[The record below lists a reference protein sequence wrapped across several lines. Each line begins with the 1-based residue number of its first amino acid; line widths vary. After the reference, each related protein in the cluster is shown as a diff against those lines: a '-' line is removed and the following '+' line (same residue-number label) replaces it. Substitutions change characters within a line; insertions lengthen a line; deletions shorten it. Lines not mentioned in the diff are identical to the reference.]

1 MRKTLRFG
9 MLVLGVACL
18 TALQPIAQQ
27 ARPQNAQQV
36 LDRMAQAMG
45 LANAAKIRTVQMT
58 GTISYP
64 AQGLQGR
71 YEALYKAPN
80 KTLIKLNIQGLGE
93 VQQGYDGKVGW
104 EKNPMTGL
112 RELQGAELA
121 QMRQSAQMGAS
132 NDLRKTLRNPKLAGQ
147 EKVGNRNAFVITA
160 QTTAG
165 VPIKVYIDAQRYL
178 PLRMDME
185 AATPQGK
192 LNIATF
198 LEDYR
203 RVDGIMY
210 PFTTRQ
216 STAGIEAV
224 VKTERIRHNVPID
237 DAIFRK
243 PKT

>member
-1 MRKTLRFG
+1 MMRTLRFG

-36 LDRMAQAMG
+36 LDRVAQAMG
-45 LANAAKIRTVQMT
+45 VANAAKIRTVQVT
-58 GTISYP
+58 GTVSYP

-71 YEALYKAPN
+71 FEAYYKSPN
-80 KTLIKLNIQGLGE
+80 KFFTKITLQGVGE
-93 VQQGYDGKVGW
+93 ILQGYDGKIGW

-112 RELQGAELA
+112 RELQGTELA
-121 QMRQSAQMGAS
+121 QMRWSAETGAS
-132 NDLRKTLRNPKLAGQ
+132 NDLRKALRNPKLAGR
-147 EKVGNRNAFVITA
+147 ERVGNREAFVITA

-165 VPIKVYIDAQRYL
+165 TPIKVYIDTQRYL

>member
-1 MRKTLRFG
+1 MTKTLRCG
-9 MLVLGVACL
+9 IVVLGVVCL
-18 TALQPIAQQ
+18 TVLQPIAQQ

-36 LDRMAQAMG
+36 LARMAQAMG
-45 LANAAKIRTVQMT
+45 LAQAAKIRTVQMS

-64 AQGLQGR
+64 AQGMQGR
-71 YEALYKAPN
+71 YEAFYKSPN
-80 KTLIKLNIQGLGE
+80 KTLIRVTIQGLGE

-132 NDLRKTLRNPKLAGQ
+132 NDLRKTLRNPKLVGQ

-165 VPIKVYIDAQRYL
+165 MPIKVYIDAQRYL

-203 RVDGIMY
+203 RIDGVMY

-224 VKTERIRHNVPID
+224 MKTERVRHNVAIN

-243 PKT
+243 PKN

>member
-1 MRKTLRFG
+1 MTKTLRFG
-9 MLVLGVACL
+9 IVVLGVVCL
-18 TALQPIAQQ
+18 TVLQPIAQQ

-36 LDRMAQAMG
+36 LERMAQAMG
-45 LANAAKIRTVQMT
+45 LARAAKIRTVQMS

-64 AQGLQGR
+64 AQGIQGR
-71 YEALYKAPN
+71 YEAFYKSPN
-80 KTLIKLNIQGLGE
+80 KTLIRLTIQGLGE

-132 NDLRKTLRNPKLAGQ
+132 NDLRKTLRNPKLTGQ

-165 VPIKVYIDAQRYL
+165 MPIKVYIDTQRYL

-185 AATPQGK
+185 VATPQGK

-203 RVDGIMY
+203 RIDGVMY

-224 VKTERIRHNVPID
+224 MKTERVRHNVAIN

-243 PKT
+243 PKN

>member
-1 MRKTLRFG
+1 MRTLRFG

-18 TALQPIAQQ
+18 IALQPVAQQ
-27 ARPQNAQQV
+27 AKPQNAQQV

-58 GTISYP
+58 GTLSYP
-64 AQGLQGR
+64 MQGMQGR
-71 YEALYKAPN
+71 YEAFYKSPN
-80 KTLIKLNIQGLGE
+80 KLLLKVNIQGVGE
-93 VQQGYDGKVGW
+93 IQQGFDGKVGW

-121 QMRQSAQMGAS
+121 QMRWNAESGAS

-224 VKTERIRHNVPID
+224 IKTERVRHNVPID

>member
-1 MRKTLRFG
+1 MRTLRFG
-9 MLVLGVACL
+9 MLVFGVACL

-71 YEALYKAPN
+71 YEVLYKAPN
-80 KTLIKLNIQGLGE
+80 KTLFKATIQGVGE
-93 VQQGYDGKVGW
+93 IQQGFDGKVGW

-121 QMRQSAQMGAS
+121 QMRWSAESGAS
-132 NDLRKTLRNPKLAGQ
+132 NDLRKTLRNPKLVGQ

>member
-1 MRKTLRFG
+1 
-9 MLVLGVACL
+9 
-18 TALQPIAQQ
+18 
-27 ARPQNAQQV
+27 
-36 LDRMAQAMG
+36 
-45 LANAAKIRTVQMT
+45 MT
-58 GTISYP
+58 GTLSYP
-64 AQGLQGR
+64 MQGMQGR
-71 YEALYKAPN
+71 YEAFYKSPN
-80 KTLIKLNIQGLGE
+80 KLLLKVNIQGIGE
-93 VQQGYDGKVGW
+93 IQQGFDGKVGW

-121 QMRQSAQMGAS
+121 QMRWNAESGAS
-132 NDLRKTLRNPKLAGQ
+132 NDLRKTLRNPKLVGQ
-147 EKVGNRNAFVITA
+147 EKVGNRNTFVITA

-165 VPIKVYIDAQRYL
+165 APIKVFVDAQRYL
-178 PLRMDME
+178 PLRMDIE
-185 AATPQGK
+185 IATPQGK
-192 LNIATF
+192 LNTTTF

-224 VKTERIRHNVPID
+224 IKTERVRHNVPID

>member
-1 MRKTLRFG
+1 MRTLRFG

-18 TALQPIAQQ
+18 TALQPVAQQ
-27 ARPQNAQQV
+27 AKPQNAQQV

-64 AQGLQGR
+64 AQGIQGR

-132 NDLRKTLRNPKLAGQ
+132 NDLRKTLRNPKLVGQ
-147 EKVGNRNAFVITA
+147 EKVGNRNTFVITA
-160 QTTAG
+160 QTTTGA
-165 VPIKVYIDAQRYL
+165 PIKVFVDAQRYL
-178 PLRMDME
+178 PLRMDIE
-185 AATPQGK
+185 IATPQGK
-192 LNIATF
+192 LNTTTF

-224 VKTERIRHNVPID
+224 IKTERVRHNVPID

>member
-27 ARPQNAQQV
+27 ARPQSAQQV
-36 LDRMAQAMG
+36 LERAAQAMG

-58 GTISYP
+58 GTISSP
-64 AQGLQGR
+64 AQGMQGR
-71 YEALYKAPN
+71 YEAFYKSPN
-80 KTLIKLNIQGLGE
+80 KFLLKVNIQGIGE
-93 VQQGYDGKVGW
+93 IQQGFDGKVGW

-121 QMRQSAQMGAS
+121 QMRQSAQMGAN
-132 NDLRKTLRNPKLAGQ
+132 NDLRKTLRNPKLVGQ

-160 QTTAG
+160 QSAAG
-165 VPIKVYIDAQRYL
+165 VPIKVYIDVQRYL
-178 PLRMDME
+178 TLRMDME
-185 AATPQGK
+185 IATPQGK
-192 LNIATF
+192 LNTATF
-198 LEDYR
+198 YEDYR
-203 RVDGIMY
+203 RVDGVMY

-224 VKTERIRHNVPID
+224 IKTERVRHNVSIN
-237 DAIFRK
+237 DAVFRK
-243 PKT
+243 PKN

>member
-1 MRKTLRFG
+1 MRTLRFG

-58 GTISYP
+58 GTISYH
-64 AQGLQGR
+64 AQGIQGR

-80 KTLIKLNIQGLGE
+80 KTLIKLNIHGLGE
-93 VQQGYDGKVGW
+93 VQRGYDGKVGW

-121 QMRQSAQMGAS
+121 QLRWSAETGAS
-132 NDLRKTLRNPKLAGQ
+132 NDLRKSLRNPKLVGR
-147 EKVGNRNAFVITA
+147 EKVGNRETFVLTA

-165 VPIKVYIDAQRYL
+165 SPLKIYIDTQRYL
-178 PLRMDME
+178 PLRMDLE
-185 AATPQGK
+185 VATPQGK
-192 LNIATF
+192 LNIVF
-198 LEDYR
+198 RLEDYR
-203 RVDGIMY
+203 RIDGVMY
-210 PFTTRQ
+210 AFTTRQ

-224 VKTERIRHNVPID
+224 QKIERVRHNVPID

>member
-1 MRKTLRFG
+1 MMRTLRFG
-9 MLVLGVACL
+9 MLVLGVACM

-58 GTISYP
+58 GTLSYP
-64 AQGLQGR
+64 MQGMQGR
-71 YEALYKAPN
+71 YEAFYKSPN
-80 KTLIKLNIQGLGE
+80 KLLLKVNIQGIGE
-93 VQQGYDGKVGW
+93 IQQGFDGKVGW

-121 QMRQSAQMGAS
+121 QMRWNAESGAS
-132 NDLRKTLRNPKLAGQ
+132 NDLRKTLRNPKLVGQ
-147 EKVGNRNAFVITA
+147 EKVGNRNTFVITA
-160 QTTAG
+160 QTTTGA
-165 VPIKVYIDAQRYL
+165 PIKVFVDAQRYL
-178 PLRMDME
+178 PLRMDLE
-185 AATPQGK
+185 VATPQGK
-192 LNIATF
+192 LNIVF
-198 LEDYR
+198 RFEDYR
-203 RVDGIMY
+203 RIDGVMY
-210 PFTTRQ
+210 AFTTRQ

-224 VKTERIRHNVPID
+224 QKIERVRHNVPID

>member
-1 MRKTLRFG
+1 MMRTLRFG

-36 LDRMAQAMG
+36 LDRVAQAMG
-45 LANAAKIRTVQMT
+45 VANAAKIRTVQVT
-58 GTISYP
+58 GTVSYP

-71 YEALYKAPN
+71 LEAYYKSPN
-80 KTLIKLNIQGLGE
+80 KFFAKITLQGVGE
-93 VQQGYDGKVGW
+93 ILQGYDGKIGW

-121 QMRQSAQMGAS
+121 QLRWSAETGAS
-132 NDLRKTLRNPKLAGQ
+132 NDLRKSLRNPKLVGR
-147 EKVGNRNAFVITA
+147 EKVGNRETFVLTA

-165 VPIKVYIDAQRYL
+165 SPLKIYIDTQRYL
-178 PLRMDME
+178 PLRMDLE
-185 AATPQGK
+185 VATPQGK
-192 LNIATF
+192 LNIVF
-198 LEDYR
+198 RFEDYR
-203 RVDGIMY
+203 RIDGVMY
-210 PFTTRQ
+210 AFTTRQ

-224 VKTERIRHNVPID
+224 QKIERVRHNVPID

>member
-64 AQGLQGR
+64 AQGIQGR

-237 DAIFRK
+237 DAVFRK
-243 PKT
+243 PKN

>member
-9 MLVLGVACL
+9 MLVLGGACL

-64 AQGLQGR
+64 AQGIQGR

-121 QMRQSAQMGAS
+121 QVRWSAESGAS

>member
-1 MRKTLRFG
+1 MRTLRFG

-18 TALQPIAQQ
+18 TALQPVAQQ
-27 ARPQNAQQV
+27 AKPQNAQQV

-45 LANAAKIRTVQMT
+45 LANAAKIRAVQMT

-64 AQGLQGR
+64 AQGIQGR

-216 STAGIEAV
+216 STAGIEAMI
-224 VKTERIRHNVPID
+224 KTERIRHNVPID

-243 PKT
+243 PKN

>member
-1 MRKTLRFG
+1 

-36 LDRMAQAMG
+36 LDRAAQAMG
-45 LANAAKIRTVQMT
+45 LANASKIRTVQIT

-64 AQGLQGR
+64 MQGMQGR
-71 YEALYKAPN
+71 YEAFYKSPN
-80 KTLIKLNIQGLGE
+80 KLLLKVNIQGIGE
-93 VQQGYDGKVGW
+93 IQQGFDGKVGW
-104 EKNPMTGL
+104 EKNPITGL

-121 QMRQSAQMGAS
+121 QVRWSAESGAS
-132 NDLRKTLRNPKLAGQ
+132 NDLRKMLRNPKLVGQ

-160 QTTAG
+160 QTTVG
-165 VPIKVYIDAQRYL
+165 MPIKVYIDTQRYL
-178 PLRMDME
+178 LLRMDME
-185 AATPQGK
+185 IATPQGK
-192 LNIATF
+192 LNTTSF
-198 LEDYR
+198 FEDYR
-203 RVDGIMY
+203 RVDGVVY

-224 VKTERIRHNVPID
+224 VKTERVRHNVPLS

-243 PKT
+243 PKN

>member
-1 MRKTLRFG
+1 MIRAYRLW
-9 MLVLGVACL
+9 MLGLGAMFL
-18 TALQPIAQQ
+18 PTLQPVAQQ

-36 LDRMAQAMG
+36 LERMAQAMG
-45 LANAAKIRTVQMT
+45 LANAAKIRTVQVT

-64 AQGLQGR
+64 AQGIQGR
-71 YEALYKAPN
+71 FEAYHKSPN
-80 KTLIKLNIQGLGE
+80 KILLKITIQGLGE

-112 RELQGAELA
+112 RELQGTELA
-121 QMRQSAQMGAS
+121 QMRWSAETGAS
-132 NDLRKTLRNPKLAGQ
+132 NDLRKALRNPKLAGR
-147 EKVGNRNAFVITA
+147 ERVGNREAFVITA

-165 VPIKVYIDAQRYL
+165 TPIKVYIDTQRYL

-203 RVDGIMY
+203 RIDGIMY

-224 VKTERIRHNVPID
+224 QKTERVRHNVPVS

-243 PKT
+243 PKN